1 MQSDVDREPTRAAAV
16 EWSGVGTVESW
27 TTPFSRTGTAEK
39 AFLAVRTPDDARVLA
54 VIPDPAQAD
63 ATVRDDIA
71 GAKVA
76 VNADGT
82 ATLR

>member
-1 MQSDVDREPTRAAAV
+1 VFID
-16 EWSGVGTVESW
+16 
-27 TTPFSRTGTAEK
+27 TT
-39 AFLAVRTPDDARVLA
+39 LAVRTPDDARVLA